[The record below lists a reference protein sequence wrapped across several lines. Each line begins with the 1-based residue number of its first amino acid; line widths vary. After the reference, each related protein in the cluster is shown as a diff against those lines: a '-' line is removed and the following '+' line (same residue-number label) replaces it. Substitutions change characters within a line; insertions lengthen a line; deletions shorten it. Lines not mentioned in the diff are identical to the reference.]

1 MTREGLIRKL
11 NAIKGVQFAEY
22 GWRTRPQGN
31 FGTIKTQD
39 FELDAD
45 NGDDRKQE
53 RAFEGSVDLFTVGE
67 EWTIAAAVESV
78 LEEECETCWE
88 LNSKQH
94 GRETGLIHREYVFR
108 YEGT

>member
-31 FGTIKTQD
+31 FGTIQTQD

-45 NGDDRKQE
+45 NGD
-53 RAFEGSVDLFTVGE
+53 AVLGVHSV
-67 EWTIAAAVESV
+67 
-78 LEEECETCWE
+78 
-88 LNSKQH
+88 
-94 GRETGLIHREYVFR
+94 
-108 YEGT
+108 